1 MKKDKRGGA
10 RPGAGRKPGRG
21 AYGEET
27 AVMRVPASK
36 VSSVK
41 DLLSRLYDTRRAEI
55 PGGAMRFT
63 ITPTQIRTPLF
74 ANRIPAGFPSPA
86 DDHVE
91 AELDFNELLIKNPP
105 ATFCVRVKGSSM
117 TGAGIHDGDIIV
129 VDRSIEANNGS
140 FIVAEYDGGY
150 TVKRLS
156 VRRGKTRLLSENP
169 DFQPIEFKEGQELRV
184 FGVVTNVIHPVK

>member
-1 MKKDKRGGA
+1 
-10 RPGAGRKPGRG
+10 
-21 AYGEET
+21 
-27 AVMRVPASK
+27 
-36 VSSVK
+36 
-41 DLLSRLYDTRRAEI
+41 
-55 PGGAMRFT
+55 
-63 ITPTQIRTPLF
+63 
-74 ANRIPAGFPSPA
+74 
-86 DDHVE
+86 
-91 AELDFNELLIKNPP
+91 
-105 ATFCVRVKGSSM
+105 VKGSSM

-140 FIVAEYDGGY
+140 VIVAEYDGGY